1 MAEVK
6 LKKGES
12 FDGLLR
18 RFSRKVMMSGRILQ
32 AKKVR
37 FHAEPKTKL
46 ELRRSALHRAKVRSY
61 RDFLIKT
68 GAVTEEELAKGTKIV
83 KVKK

>member
-6 LKKGES
+6 AKKGES
-12 FDGLLR
+12 FDSLLR
-18 RFSRKVMMSGRILQ
+18 RFNRKILMSGRLIQ

-46 ELRRSALHRAKVRSY
+46 ELRRSALHRAKTRAM
-61 RDFLIKT
+61 REWQIKT
-68 GAVTEEELAKGTKIV
+68 GLVTEEELEQERKAHKRR
-83 KVKK
+83 